1 MSAAKSRKKPDLVY
15 ILILFVIGILAV
27 IMLYPFLYIVS
38 ISLSDYRYA
47 SQVTFLPIGFT
58 FDAYKYIFQLKNVQS
73 GYWNTLVY
81 TVVGLAINMVM
92 TVLCAYPLSKRRLI
106 GRKFLNIFI
115 LITMYFGGGL
125 IPSYLLVT
133 NYLHINNTIWAMVL
147 PGAIGTWNMIVLRT
161 YFLNSIPNEI
171 EESCR
176 IDGAGEMQMLLK
188 IFLPLSLPILVTIG
202 LFYFVGLWNSWFP
215 ASLYLDNAKDW
226 PIQLVLKN
234 VMSTQGASLLS
245 GQSGTIAMG
254 QMGKGSGKIDA
265 NTLNNALT
273 LSVALPIILLYP
285 FCQKFFIKGVMVGS
299 LKG

>member
-1 MSAAKSRKKPDLVY
+1 MSVAKARKRPDFVY
-15 ILILFVIGILAV
+15 ILILILIGLIALV
-27 IMLYPFLYIVS
+27 MLYPFLYIIAV
-38 ISLSDYRYA
+38 SLSDYRHV
-47 SQVTFLPIGFT
+47 SQVTFFPIGLT
-58 FDAYKYIFQLKNVQS
+58 FDAYRYIFQLKNVQS
-73 GYWNTLVY
+73 GYINTLIY
-81 TVVGLAINMVM
+81 TAVGLAINMVM
-92 TVLCAYPLSKRRLI
+92 TVLCAYPLSKRRLV
-106 GRKFLNIFI
+106 GRKVINIFV

-133 NYLHINNTIWAMVL
+133 NYLHINNTIWALVL

-161 YFLNSIPNEI
+161 YFISSIPAEI

-176 IDGAGEMQMLLK
+176 IDGAGEMQMLLR
-188 IFLPLSLPILVTIG
+188 IYLPLSLPILMTIG

-215 ASLYLDNAKDW
+215 ASLYLDDSKDW
-226 PIQLVLKN
+226 PIQLVLRN

-254 QMGKGSGKIDA
+254 QMSKDSSKIDA
-265 NTLNNALT
+265 NSLNNALT
-273 LSVALPIILLYP
+273 LAVALPIILIYP